1 MGDGIND
8 APVLAAADI
17 GIAIGGGTDV
27 AISAA
32 DLVLMRHDLRALAE
46 AIRLARATLRNI
58 RENLAWAFGYNLALV
73 PVAAGA
79 FYPLFGW
86 QLSPMLAAL
95 AMAFSSLSV
104 VLNALRLKRIS

>member
-1 MGDGIND
+1 
-8 APVLAAADI
+8 
-17 GIAIGGGTDV
+17 
-27 AISAA
+27 
-32 DLVLMRHDLRALAE
+32 MRHDLRALAE
-46 AIRLARATLRNI
+46 AIRMARATLRNI

-73 PVAAGA
+73 PVAAGL

-104 VLNALRLKRIS
+104 VLNALRLKRLS